1 MNLAS
6 PCGRVRD
13 KGIVW
18 RFESGANRRP
28 LSTDAITATCR
39 EPPSNDGCSHHNR
52 TPISR
57 PMSRATI
64 NPRKQIALNTVQ
76 QRQPPSFL
84 QTLTAPA
91 FSLCWLRT
99 KSHQTP
105 VGIKLAAMCRDR
117 PGGLCHPRET
127 LVPSRVQG
135 VACIPYGYRHNDDAS
150 PLVAHGLGDSAIC
163 IHSDGAKAASKSFE

>member
-1 MNLAS
+1 MQ
-6 PCGRVRD
+6 
-13 KGIVW
+13 
-18 RFESGANRRP
+18 ERR
-28 LSTDAITATCR
+28 LRRKAIT
-39 EPPSNDGCSHHNR
+39 ESNDAHRPQPEVGSYSANR

-64 NPRKQIALNTVQ
+64 DPRKRIALNTVQ
-76 QRQPPSFL
+76 PRQPPSFL
-84 QTLTAPA
+84 QKLTAPA

-105 VGIKLAAMCRDR
+105 VGIKLAAMLCDR

-127 LVPSRVQG
+127 LVPSHVQG
-135 VACIPYGYRHNDDAS
+135 VACIPYGYRRDDDAS

-163 IHSDGAKAASKSFE
+163 IHSVGAKATSKSFA